1 MTRCLT
7 GSQWSRCKT
16 GMRCRVWPWATRCLT
31 TKRAARFW
39 IRCSKKPITVVQATD
54 DESQDSQFA
63 GLLTDVLTHL
73 CNPAKMVVT
82 GSDNCR
88 DLVTGIQM
96 SVHHHSKVAHRF
108 SSLDGSATQCDRCLC
123 NKPSLL
129 WIYEENK
136 FSVFIINLKHVVEH
150 PRSNFSQAAL
160 QLTLNA

>member
-1 MTRCLT
+1 MTGCHFQHIVVFSDTTPTLT

-16 GMRCRVWPWATRCLT
+16 GMRCRVWPWASRCLT
-31 TKRAARFW
+31 TNRAARFW
-39 IRCSKKPITVVQATD
+39 IRCSLSYICSVAPARSPLHLQYVVQATD

-73 CNPAKMVVT
+73 CYPAKMVGIVT
-82 GSDNCR
+82 GSDDCR

-108 SSLDGSATQCDRCLC
+108 SSLHGSATQCDRCLR

-129 WIYEENK
+129 WTYEGE
-136 FSVFIINLKHVVEH
+136 
-150 PRSNFSQAAL
+150 
-160 QLTLNA
+160 